1 MSATSDSCDIN
12 WLRTSG
18 GDARTA
24 ESFTV
29 FAFIWGV
36 TEGLHLVTFGAWV
49 DKPVGIALAASVFW
63 LLLRPSS
70 LGRFALVNGLD
81 FAYIFT
87 IAPMTAN
94 HILFNAF
101 VNLAM
106 LLIIAMHWLRRRDSA
121 PIDRAAVFE
130 QIRVFGRL
138 ALIMLYFFAV
148 FHKLN
153 TDYFKPQISCASHLL
168 VTMDWLPFTL
178 DAKAVLAIAI
188 WSTLIV
194 EALIPAMLVIGP
206 LRKYGLGLELG
217 FHLFLSTHMHTG
229 LYSFSALMF
238 AMYFLF
244 LPDVFVARLKEKLVN
259 RRAPLSAI
267 TSVTSGYRRYG
278 RRATLAAA
286 ACVIVFVIGVML
298 TGVDIRVWKQYVSK
312 IGLGVWIVW
321 GCALACTYV
330 WTDWGKSAPMREWG
344 VRRVL
349 LPGPDP
355 AMIILV
361 LMFAHSMSP
370 YFGLKTVPVL
380 SMFSNLRT
388 EGGVTNHLIM
398 PQWLKV
404 AGYQQDLV
412 DIRRA
417 SHGKLRFC
425 AKRNLLLPYF
435 EFRRVVT
442 QIDGPVRVKYV
453 RDGREHV
460 YKRTESGRVE
470 GKPIEPVPWLLGKYL
485 RFRAV
490 DKDPPTHCRW

>member
-1 MSATSDSCDIN
+1 MSATAYSCDIN
-12 WLRTSG
+12 WLRSSRG
-18 GDARTA
+18 VARTA

-36 TEGLHLVTFGAWV
+36 TEGLHLVTFEAWV

-101 VNLAM
+101 VNLTM
-106 LLIIAMHWLRRRDSA
+106 LLIIAMHWLHKRDSA
-121 PIDRAAVFE
+121 PVDRAAVFE

-138 ALIMLYFFAV
+138 
-148 FHKLN
+148 
-153 TDYFKPQISCASHLL
+153 
-168 VTMDWLPFTL
+168 
-178 DAKAVLAIAI
+178 
-188 WSTLIV
+188 
-194 EALIPAMLVIGP
+194 G
-206 LRKYGLGLELG
+206 LG
-217 FHLFLSTHMHTG
+217 FHLFLLTHMHTG

-238 AMYFLF
+238 AMYFLV
-244 LPDVFVARLKEKLVN
+244 LPDVFVARLKEKLAN

-298 TGVDIRVWKQYVSK
+298 TGIDIRAWKQYVSK

-330 WTDWGKSAPMREWG
+330 WTDWGKSALMREWG

-349 LPGPDP
+349 LPGSAP

-388 EGGVTNHLIM
+388 EGGITNHLIM

-404 AGYQQDLV
+404 AGYQEDLV

-417 SHGKLRFC
+417 SHGKLKFC
-425 AKRNLLLPYF
+425 AKRKLLLPYF

-460 YKRTESGRVE
+460 YKQTESGRVE
-470 GKPIEPVPWLLGKYL
+470 GKPVEPVPWLLGKYL

-490 DKDPPTHCRW
+490 DTDPPTYCRW